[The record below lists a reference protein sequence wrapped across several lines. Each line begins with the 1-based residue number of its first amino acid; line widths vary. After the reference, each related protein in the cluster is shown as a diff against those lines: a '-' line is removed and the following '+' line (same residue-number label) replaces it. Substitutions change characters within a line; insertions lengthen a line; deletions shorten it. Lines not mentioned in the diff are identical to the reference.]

1 MPVELP
7 QWLQRLRRSEVVER
21 VRHDPRSSGGTLL
34 GVDREVAVHE
44 VIGGGQAEF
53 DQPWNDLS
61 ADDRVLLYAYFN
73 QLGHLEEL
81 AEAFRMLFAEASR
94 PESPIV
100 VDLGCGPFTGGLA
113 IATGL
118 GHESRLDYIGVD
130 RSRAMRELGEKL
142 ASAAAELD
150 RTPRIDRHWSSD
162 IASVTWGSAPG
173 WRPVFVIV
181 SYLLASPTLDA
192 GELIGELEGLLAK
205 LGRGPVTVLY
215 TNSPRPEPNRS
226 YPSFR
231 TALLKAGFE
240 LSVEDT
246 DSIEIERQPVPE
258 TEGFDTPCFIAG
270 IRISFDSERSEVR
283 LPTWDELQRVPEQ
296 RDVLEYRLD
305 RSLFVVGPPGSG
317 KTVLAI
323 YRAQLAAALASDET
337 GPSVAIVTFNRM
349 LRRLLDM
356 LKEADLRVGTM
367 HSFVWHDYRNRMSR
381 RPPTSAVRFVLV

>member
-7 QWLQRLRRSEVVER
+7 QWLEDLRRSEVVER
-21 VRHDPRSSGGTLL
+21 VRHDPRSAGGTFL
-34 GVDREVAVHE
+34 GVDFEVAVHE

-81 AEAFRMLFAEASR
+81 AEAFRRLFADASR
-94 PESPIV
+94 PDNPIV

-150 RTPRIDRHWSSD
+150 RTPRIDRHWSPD
-162 IASVTWGSAPG
+162 ISSVTWGSAPG

-192 GELIGELEGLLAK
+192 GELIGELEGLLVK

-246 DSIEIERQPVPE
+246 DSIEIERW
-258 TEGFDTPCFIAG
+258 AG
-270 IRISFDSERSEVR
+270 SR
-283 LPTWDELQRVPEQ
+283 
-296 RDVLEYRLD
+296 
-305 RSLFVVGPPGSG
+305 
-317 KTVLAI
+317 
-323 YRAQLAAALASDET
+323 
-337 GPSVAIVTFNRM
+337 N
-349 LRRLLDM
+349 RRLRYALFHRRNQDI
-356 LKEADLRVGTM
+356 LRLGEE
-367 HSFVWHDYRNRMSR
+367 
-381 RPPTSAVRFVLV
+381 

>member
-1 MPVELP
+1 M
-7 QWLQRLRRSEVVER
+7 R
-21 VRHDPRSSGGTLL
+21 
-34 GVDREVAVHE
+34 E

-53 DQPWNDLS
+53 DQSWNDLS

-150 RTPRIDRHWSSD
+150 RTPRIDRHWSPD
-162 IASVTWGSAPG
+162 ISSVTWGSAPG

-215 TNSPRPEPNRS
+215 TNSPDLS
-226 YPSFR
+226 R
-231 TALLKAGFE
+231 TAATE
-240 LSVEDT
+240 LPYRAVE
-246 DSIEIERQPVPE
+246 SRLR
-258 TEGFDTPCFIAG
+258 A
-270 IRISFDSERSEVR
+270 VR
-283 LPTWDELQRVPEQ
+283 RG
-296 RDVLEYRLD
+296 YRLNRD
-305 RSLFVVGPPGSG
+305 R
-317 KTVLAI
+317 
-323 YRAQLAAALASDET
+323 ET
-337 GPSVAIVTFNRM
+337 GRSRN
-349 LRRLLDM
+349 RRLRYALFHRRNQDI
-356 LKEADLRVGTM
+356 LRLGEE
-367 HSFVWHDYRNRMSR
+367 
-381 RPPTSAVRFVLV
+381 